1 VVVLFSIIFFILSSV
16 LTFLSIDSFFSP
28 DSNSIFGK
36 ILQFSSFFTQPE
48 QTVNKKSKKVS
59 KIRGFLC
66 IFFWFNLLTIVFIP
80 DRLASMNNKG
90 DNTMNINK
98 FNEMMTTMTIKDLN
112 NMKSLI
118 DTMIKNKVKDTM
130 TVGMKVFVVQKT
142 KKTPGVITKIMQSK
156 CLVDLSGR
164 IYRVP
169 MSMLEAA

>member
-1 VVVLFSIIFFILSSV
+1 LSSV
-16 LTFLSIDSFFSP
+16 STFLSLDSFFS
-28 DSNSIFGK
+28 SIFTSIFGK
-36 ILQFSSFFTQPE
+36 ILQFLRFFVQLE
-48 QTVNKKSKKVS
+48 QNVNKKSKKVT
-59 KIRGFLC
+59 KNKGFLC